1 MCWHHGRVARNRIPC
16 ETLKTPVWK
25 RQPRETSIAYAS
37 FRAFRDLKP
46 GERSIA
52 RVCRELKKNPTMMED
67 RARRWR
73 WLERVDTWDA
83 PPRGARHQEPRGRR
97 QEHE

>member
-52 RVCRELKKNPTMMED
+52 RVCRELQQYFAIGHATIQ
-67 RARRWR
+67 
-73 WLERVDTWDA
+73 LERGDA
-83 PPRGARHQEPRGRR
+83 AHPCRHEPD
-97 QEHE
+97 HVI